1 MIEMAKKQRFTRA
14 RRVYRRVGRSRIGRR
29 APKKFSIAVIGGM
42 AAGIAGRNYYGKS
55 AIEAVQQHDFASLPH
70 ILVGNYTGFDTN
82 TGAFE
87 PQRATG
93 LQGIIIGAL
102 VHKGMSMLGVNR
114 AMAKMPSPLNK
125 ISI

>member
-1 MIEMAKKQRFTRA
+1 MA
-14 RRVYRRVGRSRIGRR
+14 RRRRVSTRRRYARRIYGRVRRR
-29 APKKFSIAVIGGM
+29 APKKFSIAIIGGI
-42 AAGIAGRNYYGKS
+42 AAGVAGKNYYGKS
-55 AIEAVQQHDFASLPH
+55 AIESIEQHDFASLPH

-82 TGAFE
+82 TGAWE